1 MSSARLAYYLSYHP
15 HFDKSEAREAGT
27 AMRVPPMPIIYNPLV
42 MPSLSP
48 PADAMYPASHR
59 YGRMEPP
66 QMPRPIAAGTIT
78 DAHARKGGGRRT
90 RKDETKTKTQKKN
103 KKQES
108 MEAIASSFTGG

>member
-1 MSSARLAYYLSYHP
+1 
-15 HFDKSEAREAGT
+15 
-27 AMRVPPMPIIYNPLV
+27 

-66 QMPRPIAAGTIT
+66 QMPRPIAAWTIT

-108 MEAIASSFTGG
+108 MEAIASSFTGGQKVGQTIMEQRGRKSCERSLI